1 MTNNLKYDIIIQL
14 KANVIIYFRE
24 RKIMSARFEIVFE
37 GMRENNPD
45 VPILSFRDKKSKKK
59 TPKFSINV
67 RNICSYAHWKAELIF
82 EPESFEKMIGLF
94 EDIIASSE
102 CDLVIEKKREKL
114 SIDGDVFNGIQMFV
128 MFFKKITFTNI
139 DFSIPKAQPN
149 SKLFGARITR
159 VVII

>member
-1 MTNNLKYDIIIQL
+1 
-14 KANVIIYFRE
+14 
-24 RKIMSARFEIVFE
+24 MSARFEIVFE

-128 MFFKKITFTNI
+128 MFFKK
-139 DFSIPKAQPN
+139 
-149 SKLFGARITR
+149 
-159 VVII
+159 

>member
-1 MTNNLKYDIIIQL
+1 MIIRKKISQKKEKSSLKQSSLAKGNIIKKEDLIDNAPKETQQ
-14 KANVIIYFRE
+14 
-24 RKIMSARFEIVFE
+24 
-37 GMRENNPD
+37 EN
-45 VPILSFRDKKSKKK
+45 ITAQQEKKEVK
-59 TPKFSINV
+59 
-67 RNICSYAHWKAELIF
+67 

-114 SIDGDVFNGIQMFV
+114 SIDGDVFNGIQMFA